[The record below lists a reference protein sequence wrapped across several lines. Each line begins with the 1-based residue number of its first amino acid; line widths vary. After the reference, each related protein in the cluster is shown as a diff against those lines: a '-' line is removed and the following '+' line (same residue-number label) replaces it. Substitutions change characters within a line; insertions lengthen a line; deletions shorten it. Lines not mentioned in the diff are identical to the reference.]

1 MMIKRNQ
8 GQIVTRFAPSPT
20 GMFHVGGIRSA
31 LYNYLFARKHNGIYF
46 LRCEDTDKA
55 RSKKE
60 YEQYFL
66 DVFRWLGLEYDEYYR
81 QSERTQIYRE
91 YLERLIQEGKAY
103 VSKEEVKEAGKR
115 DEVIRFRNPNTVITF
130 TDIVLGDISFHTEEL
145 GDFVIARDLD
155 DPIFHF
161 AVVVDDH
168 EMGVTHIIRGQE
180 HVSNTPRQILIQEAI
195 GAKRPIYAHASI
207 ILNDERAKLSKRDP
221 SVRPALEYQTEGYL
235 SEAMLNFMALLGWNP
250 GTNDEVFTKQELI
263 QQFSLERMQK
273 PGAIFNPDK
282 LEWVNKEHIK
292 KLTPE
297 QQFQWVNKFLPVE
310 ITALPQYNDERLR
323 LITPILIE
331 RIGHF
336 GELKQIAQTEE
347 IAYFFDRPK
356 IADHSLILWKNLR
369 DKEDGVATTKTHLA
383 RVIQLLEN
391 FTGEWT
397 RENIKQCVW
406 PYADEVGRGE
416 VLWPTRY
423 ALSGVEK
430 SPDPFQLAEIFGK
443 EESLARIRHVHDEI
457 LK

>member
-1 MMIKRNQ
+1 
-8 GQIVTRFAPSPT
+8 
-20 GMFHVGGIRSA
+20 
-31 LYNYLFARKHNGIYF
+31 
-46 LRCEDTDKA
+46 
-55 RSKKE
+55 
-60 YEQYFL
+60 
-66 DVFRWLGLEYDEYYR
+66 
-81 QSERTQIYRE
+81 
-91 YLERLIQEGKAY
+91 
-103 VSKEEVKEAGKR
+103 
-115 DEVIRFRNPNTVITF
+115 
-130 TDIVLGDISFHTEEL
+130 
-145 GDFVIARDLD
+145 
-155 DPIFHF
+155 
-161 AVVVDDH
+161 
-168 EMGVTHIIRGQE
+168 
-180 HVSNTPRQILIQEAI
+180 
-195 GAKRPIYAHASI
+195 
-207 ILNDERAKLSKRDP
+207 
-221 SVRPALEYQTEGYL
+221 
-235 SEAMLNFMALLGWNP
+235 
-250 GTNDEVFTKQELI
+250 
-263 QQFSLERMQK
+263 MQK